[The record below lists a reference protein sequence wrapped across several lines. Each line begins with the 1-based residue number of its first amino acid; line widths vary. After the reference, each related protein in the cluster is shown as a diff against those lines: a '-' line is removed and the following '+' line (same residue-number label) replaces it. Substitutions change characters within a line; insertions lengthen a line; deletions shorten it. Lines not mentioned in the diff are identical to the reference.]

1 MSGPVDLHV
10 GARVL
15 MAFGPAVVVEVG
27 RHGPTVK
34 DALGENHF
42 IRWDHLSLAG
52 IGEHGVDAIH
62 RSLQPWWDSL
72 SPQARADAIVKLEV
86 VLEILTAH
94 RDGHPLMAREG
105 EPFFP
110 FGEGFGASLTKRIEA
125 MARQLTFEYSVDR
138 VRVRRLLAGEVS
150 KNSVA
155 ANTIRGWIKA
165 WKAQGLRGLVDGR
178 KTKGRQGFDVIDPR
192 FVRIADEE
200 FAQFDGTRSKVSL
213 VEIERR
219 ILVRLKQEGIDDID
233 LPQRIIQQYL
243 STRVAALGVTT
254 RQHKSAALRRN
265 SARANYPAT
274 HPGHFAVDVTRADNL
289 VWDDVYERVYSVEII
304 TIISI
309 PSRVVVACRVVPR
322 SANSLEVALAL
333 YDAMRP
339 FSMVIEDETSIDDF
353 RWCGIPASLDFGD
366 NPVSAH
372 VSRVRTDRA
381 IIGRHVKPGITPI
394 SLRADNG
401 SIFLSRDLR
410 ALLLEWGVDLMP
422 SRAGRPLD
430 NTFVERWH
438 DRLQAAYQSF
448 GNGAGFKGRAVHE
461 RGRFVGWVGF
471 EPLGSWRELQQ
482 HLHRFIAVDYH
493 RNRHGGLKVPGIEDG
508 NFTPL
513 ERFDMLHQVTGRVL
527 APQHPDLI
535 YSLLPAKWLTP
546 GHGGIT
552 FRGLTYDGDILD
564 EIRGARPGTY
574 RARDAK
580 VPILF
585 DPRDRSRIWHRSIHD
600 DRIHE
605 LIWRDAHLLDA
616 PLTDVIVD
624 AARTL
629 IQNRGGNGV
638 VSRRNVTREII
649 TAISF
654 HATAPT
660 DEEWRGKLIRASMR
674 HDQAILDH
682 AEAQAARELLDPTAG
697 APTIGRIPRTASP
710 AADFDTP
717 APDPAPFAID
727 FDAPF
732 PSYDDEAS

>member
-86 VLEILTAH
+86 ALEILTAH

-309 PSRVVVACRVVPR
+309 PSRVVVACRLVPPPP
-322 SANSLEVALAL
+322 NSL
-333 YDAMRP
+333 
-339 FSMVIEDETSIDDF
+339 
-353 RWCGIPASLDFGD
+353 
-366 NPVSAH
+366 
-372 VSRVRTDRA
+372 
-381 IIGRHVKPGITPI
+381 
-394 SLRADNG
+394 
-401 SIFLSRDLR
+401 
-410 ALLLEWGVDLMP
+410 
-422 SRAGRPLD
+422 
-430 NTFVERWH
+430 
-438 DRLQAAYQSF
+438 
-448 GNGAGFKGRAVHE
+448 
-461 RGRFVGWVGF
+461 
-471 EPLGSWRELQQ
+471 
-482 HLHRFIAVDYH
+482 
-493 RNRHGGLKVPGIEDG
+493 
-508 NFTPL
+508 
-513 ERFDMLHQVTGRVL
+513 
-527 APQHPDLI
+527 
-535 YSLLPAKWLTP
+535 
-546 GHGGIT
+546 
-552 FRGLTYDGDILD
+552 
-564 EIRGARPGTY
+564 
-574 RARDAK
+574 
-580 VPILF
+580 
-585 DPRDRSRIWHRSIHD
+585 
-600 DRIHE
+600 
-605 LIWRDAHLLDA
+605 
-616 PLTDVIVD
+616 
-624 AARTL
+624 
-629 IQNRGGNGV
+629 
-638 VSRRNVTREII
+638 
-649 TAISF
+649 
-654 HATAPT
+654 
-660 DEEWRGKLIRASMR
+660 
-674 HDQAILDH
+674 
-682 AEAQAARELLDPTAG
+682 
-697 APTIGRIPRTASP
+697 
-710 AADFDTP
+710 
-717 APDPAPFAID
+717 
-727 FDAPF
+727 
-732 PSYDDEAS
+732 